1 MKEAASL
8 GGLTSRFATDIVN
21 RTIEAFDKIVDPLV
35 LYFLNRASSLSLNIV
50 FGGGSCFAGPVMLRP
65 HLQYQPLSRSHAY
78 RPCT

>member
-35 LYFLNRASSLSLNIV
+35 LYFLKRAV
-50 FGGGSCFAGPVMLRP
+50 
-65 HLQYQPLSRSHAY
+65 
-78 RPCT
+78 